1 MRNNLIGLIEYGA
14 KLDVRDSDGRDPIMH
29 AVINNNA
36 MVLDIMLK
44 NNKALHFDTS
54 AQDLSGKSAVHYV
67 VNPLRFGSYENL
79 EILRTLYNY
88 KFNLKLKDIQGRTP
102 ASYAAE

>member
-54 AQDLSGKSAVHYV
+54 A
-67 VNPLRFGSYENL
+67 
-79 EILRTLYNY
+79 
-88 KFNLKLKDIQGRTP
+88 
-102 ASYAAE
+102 